1 MSTNSVEATRLDFVI
16 ERDEIAVRVI
26 EKMSTKIEPE
36 LSKAIMDVFS
46 MGFTFGAG
54 NAASR
59 IQKKLAIE
67 DTSNEVRKI
76 MLAIC
81 LEVNHVMEKAKK

>member
-1 MSTNSVEATRLDFVI
+1 MSANSVEAARMEFVI
-16 ERDEIAVRVI
+16 ERDEIVI
-26 EKMSTKIEPE
+26 RTIERMSKKIGPE
-36 LSKAIMDVFS
+36 LSKTIANVFS

-59 IQKKLAIE
+59 IQKELAIE
-67 DTSNEVRKI
+67 DTSDEVRKI

-81 LEVNHVMEKAKK
+81 LEVNHVMKESSK